1 MEQTQIYLR
10 QNYQWV
16 LWGWGCPECLYATSR
31 RTGVTRHRE
40 QECWYVRPRRQKE
53 SETVPIQVIERNGRR
68 LYRWG
73 SSGKEY
79 ATRQQAEQ
87 QARAA
92 YAAGYRES
100 QKPQQENK

>member
-1 MEQTQIYLR
+1 M
-10 QNYQWV
+10 
-16 LWGWGCPECLYATSR
+16 
-31 RTGVTRHRE
+31 
-40 QECWYVRPRRQKE
+40 
-53 SETVPIQVIERNGRR
+53 PIQVIERNGRR

-92 YAAGYRES
+92 YAAGYREPM
-100 QKPQQENK
+100 KPQQENK